1 VAPMGLKPQS
11 YGVRTLQDGEGIWEA
26 LLLVHGG
33 DSRHLCA
40 TMMSLEQAGKAP
52 LDSRGF
58 VLTG

>member
-1 VAPMGLKPQS
+1 MVLMGLKPHS
-11 YGVRTLQDGEGIWEA
+11 YGVRTLQDGEGTREA

-33 DSRHLCA
+33 DSRYSCA
-40 TMMSLEQAGKAP
+40 TMMSSELAGEAP